1 MTDLVVGTGQV
12 RWVTA
17 VSSVE
22 PDLLYR
28 GYRVDDLAERVTFL
42 ETAYLLLTG
51 ELPTQEQVADWQ
63 ALMLG
68 GMTLPANVQ
77 SWLKRVPAT
86 ASLSDVLLGV
96 LGRVRLMDAPPE
108 FLNARDLQA
117 ALPQWLGFLTAVL
130 AARYR
135 LTHGELPLEPHD
147 ELGLAGNLGWLL
159 HGRAAKGSSERS
171 LETLLILLAEHGL
184 TPATISIRIAAV
196 TGADW
201 PAALMSGAAAVLSG
215 QAVMDAQQTL
225 QVLSDVK
232 TVERA
237 STWVEQ
243 RLEQD
248 LPIPGFG
255 HRIYRVGDPR
265 TDLVASRC
273 RQVAEQQGRIDREDV
288 ASAIEQAVWDQH
300 QKLPNVRWPAARLLD
315 YLRIE
320 ESLFGPLFLISR
332 VAGWAAHYL
341 EQRQSGNEL
350 SAAAQY
356 IGPGQRSFANG

>member
-1 MTDLVVGTGQV
+1 VTDLVVGAGQV

-17 VSSVE
+17 VSAVE

-28 GYRVDDLAERVTFL
+28 GYRVDDLVDRVTFL

-51 ELPTQEQVADWQ
+51 ELPTPEQVADWQ

-68 GMTLPANVQ
+68 GMTLPVNVQ

-96 LGRVRLMDAPPE
+96 LGRVRLMDDPPE
-108 FLNARDLQA
+108 FLDTRDLQA
-117 ALPQWLGFLTAVL
+117 SLPQWLGFLTAVL

-135 LTHGELPLEPHD
+135 LSQGELPLEPHD

-159 HGRAAKGSSERS
+159 HGRAVKGFAERS

-184 TPATISIRIAAV
+184 TPATVSIRMAAV
-196 TGADW
+196 NGSDW
-201 PAALMSGAAAVLSG
+201 PAALLSAAAAALSS
-215 QAVMDAQQTL
+215 QAVRDAQQTL
-225 QVLSDVK
+225 QVLGDVK
-232 TVERA
+232 TADRA
-237 STWVEQ
+237 ASWVQQ
-243 RLEQD
+243 RLEQE

-265 TDLVASRC
+265 TDVVASRC

-315 YLRIE
+315 YLRME

-332 VAGWAAHYL
+332 LAGWAAHYQ
-341 EQRQSGNEL
+341 EQCSSPGDIT
-350 SAAAQY
+350 AASQY
-356 IGPGQRSFANG
+356 IGPEQRALASG